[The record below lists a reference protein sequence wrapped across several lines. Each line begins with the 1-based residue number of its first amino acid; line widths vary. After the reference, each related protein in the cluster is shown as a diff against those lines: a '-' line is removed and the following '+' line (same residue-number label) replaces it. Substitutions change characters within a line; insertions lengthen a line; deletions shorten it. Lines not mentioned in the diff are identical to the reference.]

1 MATGLGLCLFMGLA
15 SGCGPKHE
23 TAHAVGDGNT
33 EETHPPKSGGTHE
46 TGHTEGGE
54 THEAAPRD
62 GDSHEATH
70 TEAGEPTMKISLSP
84 GSLTPGM
91 ETSMTLTVTGPEG
104 KPVTLEDL
112 VEAHTKKIHLL
123 AVDPGLTDY
132 HHIHPVAADKPGTYG
147 FEFTPKKSG
156 EYRVFADLVPMTTGK
171 QEYDGTSL
179 TVKGE
184 ADAVEEKTNNEVTV
198 DGLAVSIAFEK
209 PELVAGVANMMT
221 LSITGTDGK
230 PFMELE
236 PIMGAFAHLVAFNK
250 DRSNIAHVHPMG
262 EEPKSDAAK
271 GGPALQFHLNFAEP
285 GYQKLF
291 AQFKIA
297 GKDVF
302 APFGLE
308 VMPGDKQSHGDNGA
322 PADGHG
328 GHEEKMEIPD
338 TAELIITEVDEHLE
352 ALDTVVAGGK
362 LDQVHGI
369 AFAVRDMLL
378 ALPGKLADLPPDVST
393 SLETSL
399 GKIQQQAELLDKYGD
414 SGNAAQTQTVLGKFK
429 TEIEGIKKLVAGHMT
444 AGAANTE
451 TIKMAANKTCPIS
464 GSESGSMEKD
474 AHVDYGGYR
483 VGLCCSGCVAKFM
496 KDPDANLKKAL
507 TPAK

>member
-1 MATGLGLCLFMGLA
+1 LGQLKKTTRRTKMKLLVAMATGLGLCLFMGLA

-23 TAHAVGDGNT
+23 TAHAAGNGKD
-33 EETHPPKSGGTHE
+33 EAHPAKSGGTHE

-54 THEAAPRD
+54 THEAAPGD
-62 GDSHEATH
+62 GDSHEAAH

-84 GSLTPGM
+84 GSLTPGT

-104 KPVTLEDL
+104 KPVTLDDL
-112 VEAHTKKIHLL
+112 MEAHTKKIHLL

-147 FEFTPKKSG
+147 FEFTPRKSG

-171 QEYDGTSL
+171 QEYDATSL

-184 ADAVEEKTNNEVTV
+184 ADTVKEKTNNEVTV

-221 LSITGTDGK
+221 LTINGTDGK
-230 PFMELE
+230 PFTELE

-262 EEPKSDAAK
+262 EEPKSDADK

-297 GKDVF
+297 DKDVF

-308 VMPGDKQSHGDNGA
+308 VMPGDKQSHGDSGA
-322 PADGHG
+322 HADGHG
-328 GHEEKMEIPD
+328 AHEEKMEIPD
-338 TAELIITEVDEHLE
+338 TAEMIITEVDKHME
-352 ALDTVVAGGK
+352 ALDTVVAEGK
-362 LDQVHGI
+362 LDQVHEI
-369 AFAVRDMLL
+369 AFAVRDMLV
-378 ALPGKLADLPPDVST
+378 ALPGKLADLPPDVAV
-393 SLETSL
+393 SLETAL

-414 SGNAAQTQTVLGKFK
+414 SGNAAQTGTVLGKFK
-429 TEIEGIKKLVAGHMT
+429 AEIEGIKKLLAGRT
-444 AGAANTE
+444 AAARTQTILLQAFIKLACRHRNAQVPGAVPNVSDTDSDKWINGNNQHKE
-451 TIKMAANKTCPIS
+451 N
-464 GSESGSMEKD
+464 
-474 AHVDYGGYR
+474 
-483 VGLCCSGCVAKFM
+483 
-496 KDPDANLKKAL
+496 
-507 TPAK
+507 